1 MSVPYRT
8 VATELQFPEGPTPL
22 ADGSVLVVEI
32 PRGTLSRVGPDGTVS
47 VVAECGGGPNG
58 SAIGP
63 DGAVWITNNGGCFE
77 WIDVGGILV
86 PGGVPDEWRGGC
98 IQRVDLTDGSVV
110 TLVMYKGTPIGVE
123 LPAAVELEVTYAEPG
138 VKGDT
143 RTGAT
148 KPVTLETGL
157 VVQVPLFVEQGE
169 RIKVDTRTGEYLT
182 RV

>member
-1 MSVPYRT
+1 AAQAQGRLRTRRAADGPAQAARRGGPVGGVEGPHRADDTGGARRDDRARRALMSVPYRT

-86 PGGVPDEWRGGC
+86 PGGVPDE
-98 IQRVDLTDGSVV
+98 
-110 TLVMYKGTPIGVE
+110 
-123 LPAAVELEVTYAEPG
+123 
-138 VKGDT
+138 
-143 RTGAT
+143 
-148 KPVTLETGL
+148 
-157 VVQVPLFVEQGE
+157 
-169 RIKVDTRTGEYLT
+169 
-182 RV
+182 